1 VRESIEW
8 RYSVIPAWW
17 SIAETWPGNVRL
29 TLVDVFFVVMDAHG
43 PMETMLKTGEVARLL
58 GVSRQHVADMCD
70 RGEIEHIRVGTHR
83 RVPRSEV
90 DRLMGHRL
98 TRQEEK
104 SLRLH
109 QALLT
114 PMLAEPDA
122 VISKARDN
130 LQRWTGM
137 HRPDGITARYLEE
150 WKRVLDDGL
159 DAIVDVVISHSQ
171 EAREL
176 RQNSPF
182 AGVLPDETRR
192 QVLRAFKDHWS
203 REHEPVF
210 AA

>member
-1 VRESIEW
+1 
-8 RYSVIPAWW
+8 
-17 SIAETWPGNVRL
+17 
-29 TLVDVFFVVMDAHG
+29 
-43 PMETMLKTGEVARLL
+43 METMLKTGEVARLL
-58 GVSRQHVADMCD
+58 GVSRQHVADLCD
-70 RGEIEHIRVGTHR
+70 RGKIEHVRVGTHR
-83 RVPRSEV
+83 RIPRSEV
-90 DRLMGHRL
+90 NRLTSNRL
-98 TRQEEK
+98 TREEEK

-122 VISKARDN
+122 VISKAHDN
-130 LQRWTGM
+130 LNRWTGM
-137 HRPDGITARYLEE
+137 HRPDGMTARYLEE
-150 WKRVLDDGL
+150 WKRVLNGGL
-159 DAIVDVVISHSQ
+159 DAIVDVVISPTQ

-203 REHEPVF
+203 REHEHTL

>member
-1 VRESIEW
+1 
-8 RYSVIPAWW
+8 
-17 SIAETWPGNVRL
+17 
-29 TLVDVFFVVMDAHG
+29 
-43 PMETMLKTGEVARLL
+43 METMLKTGEVARLL
-58 GVSRQHVADMCD
+58 GVSRQHVANLCD
-70 RGEIEHIRVGTHR
+70 RGEMEHVRVGTHR
-83 RVPRSEV
+83 RVPRREV
-90 DRLMGHRL
+90 DRLMGKL
-98 TRQEEK
+98 TREEEK

-130 LQRWTGM
+130 LDRWTSM
-137 HRPDGITARYLEE
+137 HRPDGMTSRYFGE
-150 WKRVLDDGL
+150 WKRVLDGGL

-182 AGVLPDETRR
+182 AGVLPDETRQ

-203 REHEPVF
+203 REHERVL

>member
-1 VRESIEW
+1 
-8 RYSVIPAWW
+8 
-17 SIAETWPGNVRL
+17 
-29 TLVDVFFVVMDAHG
+29 VFFVFEAEDWL
-43 PMETMLKTGEVARLL
+43 METMLKTGEVARSL

-70 RGEIEHIRVGTHR
+70 RGEIVHVRVGTHR
-83 RVPRSEV
+83 RVPRGEV
-90 DRLMGHRL
+90 DRLMGRRL
-98 TRQEEK
+98 TREEEK

-130 LQRWTGM
+130 LNRWTNM
-137 HRPDGITARYLEE
+137 HRPDGMTARYLDE
-150 WKRVLDDGL
+150 WKRVLDNGL
-159 DAIVDVVISHSQ
+159 DAIVDVVISPSQ

-192 QVLRAFKDHWS
+192 KVLRAFNDHWT
-203 REHEPVF
+203 REHEGAF
-210 AA
+210 AG